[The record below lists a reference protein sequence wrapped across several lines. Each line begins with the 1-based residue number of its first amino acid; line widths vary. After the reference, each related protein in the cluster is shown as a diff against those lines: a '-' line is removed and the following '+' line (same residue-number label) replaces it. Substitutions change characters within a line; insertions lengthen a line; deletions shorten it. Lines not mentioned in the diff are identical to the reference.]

1 MALLGGEGGSSLNVL
16 NFHHFS
22 LALFNLSLN
31 YCLLNMLVANVY
43 LFTVH
48 FDFTRFLFFPFF
60 ISVLFIL
67 IMHNLVKKK
76 FFFRKTNNT
85 WEIKVPNISSFG
97 YNHH

>member
-1 MALLGGEGGSSLNVL
+1 
-16 NFHHFS
+16 
-22 LALFNLSLN
+22 
-31 YCLLNMLVANVY
+31 MLVANVY

-67 IMHNLVKKK
+67 IMHNLVKKI
-76 FFFRKTNNT
+76 FFRKTNNT

-97 YNHH
+97 YNHHGQFGVYFFKLLKVHI